1 MSQRNI
7 PGRVVARTILLCAAQ
22 LVVFASA
29 ANAQISPSPA
39 PAPKTHE
46 GYFVDPSSIHLA
58 TILAAPPAQ
67 GSPVVTEE
75 LSLLHTIE
83 STRTPAQAA
92 AAKADDV
99 EEDIFSFRTVF
110 GPNFNAGQLPLTAA
124 LSTHVHGEEG
134 AAGADLKLAFAR
146 PRPYQLDKS
155 LHPICKLTEV
165 PNSYPSGH
173 SLSGYLL
180 AFTLAEMLP
189 EKKAE
194 IFARADDY
202 AHNRL
207 VCGVHYPSDLEA
219 SRRVAY
225 AVFGLMMSSP
235 KFTQDLDAAR
245 TELRAHLGPTLTSK

>member
-7 PGRVVARTILLCAAQ
+7 PGRITARIVLLCAAQ
-22 LVVFASA
+22 LGVLTTVAI
-29 ANAQISPSPA
+29 AQTSPA
-39 PAPKTHE
+39 KPHT
-46 GYFVDPSSIHLA
+46 GYFVDPSTLHLA
-58 TILAAPPAQ
+58 TILAAPPAKD
-67 GSPVVTEE
+67 SPIVADE
-75 LSLLHTIE
+75 LTLLHNLE
-83 STRTPAQAA
+83 STRTPAQVA
-92 AAKADDV
+92 AAKADDA
-99 EEDIFSFRTVF
+99 EQDIFSFRTVL
-110 GPNFNAGQLPLTAA
+110 GPTFAPDQLPLTAA
-124 LSTHVHGEEG
+124 LSAHVHGEEG
-134 AAGADLKLAFAR
+134 AAGDDLKTLFTR

-155 LHPICKLTEV
+155 LHPICKLTEA

-173 SLSGYLL
+173 TLSGYLL

-189 EKKAE
+189 EKKAD
-194 IFARADDY
+194 ILARADDY

-235 KFTQDLDAAR
+235 KFAQDLDAAR